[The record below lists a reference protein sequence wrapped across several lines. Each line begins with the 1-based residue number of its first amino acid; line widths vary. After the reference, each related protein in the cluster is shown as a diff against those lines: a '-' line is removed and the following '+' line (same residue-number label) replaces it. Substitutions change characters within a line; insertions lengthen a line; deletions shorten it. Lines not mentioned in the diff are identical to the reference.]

1 MTNNS
6 THLIQNLPSQHKS
19 NLSRASTGQII
30 AYRNGIRIMFGEDP
44 NRLEC
49 REFTSEESAMDA
61 IRSIAHVDQ
70 ADRMGKVCKDC
81 GLPPTTMVSCP
92 KTNDG
97 AHRTEMR
104 RVPEID
110 VQDCESRVARLN

>member
-1 MTNNS
+1 MNNNS

-19 NLSRASTGQII
+19 NLSRVGTGQVI

-49 REFTSEESAMDA
+49 REFISEDA
-61 IRSIAHVDQ
+61 ALEALRVIAHTDQ
-70 ADRMGKVCKDC
+70 GDRMGKFCKYC
-81 GLPPTTMVSCP
+81 GMPPTTTVSCP

-97 AHRTEMR
+97 SHQTEMR
-104 RVPEID
+104 WVPEID
-110 VQDCESRVARLN
+110 VQDCDQRVARLN